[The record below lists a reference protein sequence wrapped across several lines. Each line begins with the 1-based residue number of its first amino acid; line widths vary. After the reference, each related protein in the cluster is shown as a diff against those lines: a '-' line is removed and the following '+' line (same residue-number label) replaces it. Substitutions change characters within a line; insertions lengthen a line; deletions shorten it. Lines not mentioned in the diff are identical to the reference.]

1 MDFAGQTV
9 VVTGATSGIG
19 AATARAFADAG
30 ASVVITGRN
39 AEAGSK
45 AADAA
50 RARGAETRF
59 VQADLAGTDGVDRV
73 IAAIEGLDRL
83 DVLVNNAGILHRVG
97 ALETTDA
104 QWLETMQ
111 VNLNA
116 VFFLGQAAAR
126 LMAPRRRGVI
136 VNVASDLGLV
146 AAAGTVSYCVS
157 KAGVVQLSRAMA
169 LDLAEFG
176 VRVVSLCPGDV
187 LTEMLRSSIR
197 QRGMTEAEGL
207 TVLSER
213 MPLKRVAE
221 VGEMARV
228 ILFLASER
236 AAFVTGTEI
245 SADGGTS
252 ARGP

>member
-1 MDFAGQTV
+1 MDFADQTV
-9 VVTGATSGIG
+9 VVTGGTSGMG
-19 AATARAFADAG
+19 AATALAFADAG

-45 AADAA
+45 AVDAA
-50 RARGAETRF
+50 RARGAEVRF

-73 IAAIEGLDRL
+73 IGAIEGLDRL
-83 DVLVNNAGILHRVG
+83 DVLVNNAGTLHRAG
-97 ALETTDA
+97 ALETTDV

-126 LMAPRRRGVI
+126 RMTARRHGVI
-136 VNVASDLGLV
+136 VNVSSDLGLV
-146 AAAGTVSYCVS
+146 AAAGTASYCVS

-176 VRVVSLCPGDV
+176 VRVVALCPGDV

-207 TVLSER
+207 ALLSER

-221 VGEMARV
+221 AGEMARV

-236 AAFVTGTEI
+236 AAFVTGTEF
-245 SADGGTS
+245 SVDGGTS
-252 ARGP
+252 ATGP